1 MTGAVIGTVSAL
13 WRYPVK
19 SMMGE
24 MLDAAPVTGHGLLG
38 DRAYALIER
47 ATGRV
52 ASAKLAARWGRLLQC
67 RAAYAEPPRAGGPL
81 PALRITLPD
90 GTSISSRQP
99 DAEARLSRAL
109 GREAAL
115 QGPRPEEPHFDAE
128 PIHLLSTASLE
139 RLRGLRPEGR
149 FDPRRFR
156 PNFVISLSSGESG
169 FPEER
174 WIGRTIALGGEV
186 RLRIAS
192 PCERCVMTTL
202 AQADL
207 AHDPG
212 ILHALARHNGANVGV
227 YAAVVSAGQVRC
239 GDPVR
244 LL

>member
-1 MTGAVIGTVSAL
+1 MTGTVVGTVIAL

-24 MLDAAPVTGHGLLG
+24 TLDAAPVTGHGLLG
-38 DRAYALIER
+38 DRAYALVER
-47 ATGRV
+47 ATGRI
-52 ASAKLAARWGRLLQC
+52 ASAKLAARWGGLLEC
-67 RAAYAEPPRAGGPL
+67 RAAYTKPLRAGEPL
-81 PALRITLPD
+81 AALRITLPD
-90 GTSISSRQP
+90 GTSICSRQP
-99 DAEARLSRAL
+99 DVEARLSRAL

-115 QGPRPEEPHFDAE
+115 HGPRPQEPHFDAE
-128 PIHLLSTASLE
+128 PVHLLSIASLE
-139 RLRGLRPEGR
+139 RLRGLHPEGR

-156 PNFVISLSSGESG
+156 PNFVISLSPGETG
-169 FPEER
+169 FAEES

-186 RLRIAS
+186 RLRVVS

-202 AQADL
+202 AQSDL
-207 AHDPG
+207 PHDPG